1 MDMTDKNTPAVA
13 AEESQEESL
22 VLKLSKP
29 YRFEGVDYT
38 EIDLGGLEDTTGADL
53 TAVGRVLTKIGV
65 ISPTPEMTLDF
76 AQYMAARVSGQKVE
90 FFTGLSSRDSVK
102 LKNLVT
108 GFLYGG
114 DGDN

>member
-1 MDMTDKNTPAVA
+1 MDKTEKTITAAA
-13 AEESQEESL
+13 AEDSQEESL

-29 YRFEGVDYT
+29 YHFEGVEYN

-53 TAVGRVLTKIGV
+53 TAVGRILTKIGV

-76 AQYMAARVSGQKVE
+76 AQHMAARVSGQKVE